1 MKVRI
6 NQAYTDD
13 KIDWI
18 HVIKEIPKT
27 CRSLGESLVKNPA
40 PESLSVA
47 KEICD
52 VARLS
57 KKKKQ
62 RSKRQEKQDYI
73 FCVSSINSV
82 NQRIKNEY

>member
-57 KKKKQ
+57 KKKNKEASDKKS
-62 RSKRQEKQDYI
+62 RITYSAYRQLT
-73 FCVSSINSV
+73 V
-82 NQRIKNEY
+82 